1 MTGNDFRLRFRQC
14 RQVRS
19 SSRLRTPDVCSGS
32 LLLINWPPEV
42 LGQTV
47 KPALEFT
54 PLGVFIRHIE
64 HDKSSFIVAGW
75 DNPVG
80 VCSHQY
86 VKSVRP
92 LNRVN
97 TLLLDEQRS
106 FGNQTLQYTF
116 AFLVTGPKRF
126 VGEQEK
132 ARPK

>member
-47 KPALEFT
+47 KPALEVTSF
-54 PLGVFIRHIE
+54 GVFIRHID
-64 HDKSSFIVAGW
+64 HDIHAFMVAGW
-75 DNPVG
+75 GNPGG
-80 VCSHQY
+80 VCSLRY
-86 VKSVRP
+86 VMSVRP
-92 LNRVN
+92 LNRVI

-106 FGNQTLQYTF
+106 FGNQTLHYSF
-116 AFLVTGPKRF
+116 AFLVTGPQRF

-132 ARPK
+132 ARPQ